1 MMGVMPQKRNA
12 ENKGFPPR
20 WRALHGA
27 IYYRVPKG
35 MESRWDGKKLY
46 RLGGTPSEAYTAWA
60 AKIENNIKGE
70 TIGQILDRYALQV
83 IPTKAPR
90 SQVADKYNL
99 PKLRAV
105 LGEMFLTDLEP
116 RHVYQYVDKCAG
128 KVSAKRQIALLSH
141 AFTKAVEW
149 GYISKHPFKGEVR
162 LEGEKPRTRY
172 VEDWEIIECLALPN
186 MRKQGSVRAIQAY
199 IRLKLLTGLRRG
211 DLLRLRVSQIS
222 DDGIHVITNK
232 TGKPVIY
239 EWSQELHA
247 AVAGTKAA
255 RQVDISPFLF
265 CTKKGESYLDEAT
278 GTASGWDSMWNRFM
292 ERVIAETKVTE
303 RFTEHDLRAK
313 CGSDADSLE
322 HARQLLAHADSRMT
336 DRAYRR
342 KAERVKP
349 GKGVQE

>member
-35 MESRWDGKKLY
+35 LESQWDGKKLY
-46 RLGGTPSEAYTAWA
+46 RLGSTPSEAYTTWA
-60 AKIENNIKGE
+60 AKIDNNIKGE

-90 SQVADKYNL
+90 SQVADKYNM

-105 LGEMFLTDLEP
+105 LGDMLLGDLEP
-116 RHVYQYVDKCAG
+116 RHVYQYVDKCKG
-128 KVSAKRQIALLSH
+128 KVSGKRQIALLSH

-172 VEDWEIIECLALPN
+172 VEDWEILECLGLSAF
-186 MRKQGSVRAIQAY
+186 RKAGSVIAIQAY

-211 DLLRLRVSQIS
+211 DLLRLQIKHIGVE
-222 DDGIHVITNK
+222 GIEVTTNK
-232 TGKPVIY
+232 TGKAVIY
-239 EWSQELHA
+239 EWDDNLRTAISMA
-247 AVAGTKAA
+247 KAA
-255 RQVDISPFLF
+255 RPVDISPYLF
-265 CTKKGESYLDEAT
+265 CNKLGAGYIEESTGE
-278 GTASGWDSMWNRFM
+278 ASGWDSMWQRFM
-292 ERVIAETKVTE
+292 ERVKAETKVKE

-322 HARQLLAHADSRMT
+322 HARQLLAHADTRMT